1 MSRLFS
7 LVYDRITAPMEEAC
21 LGGWRADLLAHVG
34 GTVLEIGAGTGA
46 NLPHYPEAVTRLVLA
61 EPDPGMRRRLEQKL
75 TAWGRPAEVVDAA
88 AERLPF
94 DDDTFDAVVS
104 TLVLCSVADQRGVL
118 AELRRVLKPE
128 GELVL
133 IEHVRADARP
143 DRERWQRRIE
153 PIWKR
158 LAGNCHLTRDTAQ
171 ALADAG
177 FDTTTLE
184 RESIRK
190 AAPIVRP
197 SIRGA
202 VRAAR

>member
-7 LVYDRITAPMEEAC
+7 LLYDRITAPMEEAC
-21 LGGWRADLLAHVG
+21 LAGWRAELLG
-34 GTVLEIGAGTGA
+34 GVAGAVLEIGAGTGA
-46 NLPHYPEAVTRLVLA
+46 NLPHYPEAVSRLVLA
-61 EPDPGMRRRLEQKL
+61 EPDPGMRRRLEQKV
-75 TAWGRPAEVVDAA
+75 AASGRQAEVVDTA

-94 DDDTFDAVVS
+94 ADDTFDAIVS
-104 TLVLCSVADQRGVL
+104 TLVLCSVADPQAAL
-118 AELRRVLKPE
+118 AELRRVLKPD
-128 GELVL
+128 GQLVV
-133 IEHVRADARP
+133 IEHVRAQARP
-143 DRERWQRRIE
+143 KREAWQRRIE

-158 LAGNCHLTRDTAQ
+158 VAGNCHLTRDTAQ

-190 AAPIVRP
+190 AAPVVRP

-202 VRAAR
+202 VRAAP